1 MMVKFSGAHQ
11 WVLFREPQ
19 PDVKTMRVAEQKQ
32 SSTKNLNRLDTIWQ
46 FLPPDVRDAIVKK
59 VPLEELLKWR
69 LVSKNWN
76 TMIMS
81 ERPSWCS
88 MEMGFL
94 QAVFSSDGRTL
105 TDCGYLT
112 GSRTGLLFMIC
123 TFQVKLDVQ
132 TSILVCNPITK
143 EHKEIRVPDQRRKLK
158 GHAWLIQH
166 DEKPDSEYNLLMTYR
181 GESQHLLY
189 SSSTNSWREVRGPEL
204 QPNCIFSAVTSN
216 GRLFLLKGPRFFD
229 VHVRPTLGFY
239 DPSDD
244 TWGEYTEVPT
254 HIGPDRPQLI
264 ETGGRLLYV
273 ARTFTTEK
281 NSRGGRLSWCM
292 YEVEEREPSSGG
304 TESFQW
310 GRVREMP
317 RDVYVV
323 LNPAIPPVYRE
334 VRSFGEGNNI
344 FFVGLECTSLN
355 EGDSRGVKVSV
366 VVHDFRLN
374 SWTWIPAFR
383 DEHASFWYQ
392 ETNSVRVLSFLPS
405 LTPVN

>member
-1 MMVKFSGAHQ
+1 MVKFSGAHQ

-69 LVSKNWN
+69 L
-76 TMIMS
+76 
-81 ERPSWCS
+81 
-88 MEMGFL
+88 
-94 QAVFSSDGRTL
+94 AVFSSDGRTL

-112 GSRTGLLFMIC
+112 GSRIGLLFMIC

-132 TSILVCNPITK
+132 ISILVCNPITK
-143 EHKEIRVPDQRRKLK
+143 EHKEIRVPDQRRR

-204 QPNCIFSAVTSN
+204 QPNCIFSAVTSK

-254 HIGPDRPQLI
+254 HIGPDSPRLI

-281 NSRGGRLSWCM
+281 NSKGGRLSWCM
-292 YEVEEREPSSGG
+292 YEMEERELSSGG
-304 TESFQW
+304 SKSFQW

-323 LNPAIPPVYRE
+323 LNPAILIAPVYRE

-344 FFVGLECTSLN
+344 YFVGLECTSMN

-374 SWTWIPAFR
+374 SWTWIPAFT
-383 DEHASFWYQ
+383 DEHARFWYW